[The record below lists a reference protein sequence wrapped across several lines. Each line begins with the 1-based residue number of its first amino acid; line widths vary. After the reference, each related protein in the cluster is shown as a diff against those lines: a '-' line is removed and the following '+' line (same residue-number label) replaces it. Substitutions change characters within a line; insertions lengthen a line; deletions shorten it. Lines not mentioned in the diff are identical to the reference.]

1 MRGEILTY
9 DGVSDQGL
17 ISGEDYR
24 HYALSRAD
32 LTSGGDPAPG
42 ALVDFLPAGDRAAQ
56 IIILVQ
62 GRAPERLG
70 SRRGAEPALTPWR
83 YVRRCLTTRYLD
95 FSSRARRRE
104 YWWFILFSWLVI
116 AAAYLLAFLIG
127 GAIRLIYGP
136 EGFEGIDAPLVVTL
150 QLLPVFVSLILLAIP
165 TFAVSVRRLHDI
177 GVSGWFYLSTF
188 FFPWIGGPLF
198 VIATCLPSHR
208 QDNGWGPSHRHL

>member
-1 MRGEILTY
+1 MRGEILSY
-9 DGVSDQGL
+9 DGVSDEGL
-17 ISGEDYR
+17 ITGEDHR

-32 LTSGGDPAPG
+32 LASGGDPLPG
-42 ALVDFLPAGDRAAQ
+42 AQVDFLPVGARAAQ

-62 GRAPERLG
+62 GRATERLG
-70 SRRGAEPALTPWR
+70 GRRGAEPVLTPWR

-127 GAIRLIYGP
+127 VIIRLIYGP
-136 EGFEGIDAPLVVTL
+136 GGFAETDAPLVVTL

-165 TFAVSVRRLHDI
+165 TFAVSVRRLHDL
-177 GVSGWFYLSTF
+177 GLSGWFFLSSIV
-188 FFPWIGGPLF
+188 FPWIGGPLF

-208 QDNGWGPSHRHL
+208 LDNGWGPSHRRL